1 MPTAVNATSPNN
13 QLCLAVLISGS
24 GRTLANLIERSAAGA
39 LAATIDLVIANRS
52 EIRGLGIARAADIP
66 AAIMPQGDQP
76 VAAWSE
82 AIFTKCRDADVDLV
96 VMAGFLQLLAIP
108 ADFANRV
115 INIHPSLLPAFGG
128 KGFYGQRVHQAV
140 LDRGCTVSGCTV
152 HYVDNEYDHGQIIL
166 QEAVTVMATDTAESL
181 ATRVFAAESETLP
194 KAINLLAERHRPP
207 PPWRDHVDELTH

>member
-1 MPTAVNATSPNN
+1 MVNATSPQNK
-13 QLCLAVLISGS
+13 LRLAVLISGS

-76 VAAWSE
+76 VAAWSD
-82 AIFTKCRDADVDLV
+82 AIFTECRDADVDLV
-96 VMAGFLQLLAIP
+96 VMAGFLHLLAIP

-152 HYVDNEYDHGQIIL
+152 HYVDDEYDHGQIIL

-181 ATRVFAAESETLP
+181 AARVFAAESETLP
-194 KAINLLAERHRPP
+194 KAINLLAERRLPP
-207 PPWRDHVDELTH
+207 PPWRDHVDELPH